1 MVVVGSDDGDDDGGI
16 VDTTGTAV
24 EGAKVG
30 ALVGTTTIGMTLV
43 KLGRDRT
50 MNTLFQF
57 SSFSGLA

>member
-1 MVVVGSDDGDDDGGI
+1 MGSDGDDGDDGDDGT
-16 VDTTGTAV
+16 VVGT
-24 EGAKVG
+24 KVG

-50 MNTLFQF
+50 INTLFQF